1 MGDAV
6 TAAIQG
12 RLAVPGSIEGRV
24 TGVTPEGNLVTDIA
38 VERLRDLPRD
48 ERLSIT
54 VDEHLTVGLFTPDH
68 TEAPMTFLGL
78 LAPSGFLELCMVGD
92 SAAMMLGV
100 RAGEKVVV
108 RWP

>member
-1 MGDAV
+1 M
-6 TAAIQG
+6 
-12 RLAVPGSIEGRV
+12 PGSIEGRV